1 MRAKKEALV
10 DSYKK
15 IFDDSSILLVVRYS
29 GVTVAEFN
37 SLRKTLRASGSKA
50 VVVKNTLAKLAAAA
64 NTAAKEIQNEF
75 SGPVLLFYSSDAIGL
90 SKSVVEF
97 AEKNS
102 KKMLI
107 QAGLMDGK
115 FLDAES
121 ITSLSKLPS
130 LAELRAKIVAT
141 IAAPARNLASIVY
154 NVPASVARVIKAKS
168 EQ

>member
-10 DSYKK
+10 DNYKK

-29 GVTVAEFN
+29 GVTVTEFS

-50 VVVKNTLAKLAAAA
+50 VVVKNTLAKIAAAS
-64 NTAAKEIQNEF
+64 TAAKEVQNEF
-75 SGPVLLFYSSDAIGL
+75 SGPVLLFYSSDPVGL
-90 SKSVVEF
+90 AKSVVEF

-102 KKMLI
+102 QKMLI

-115 FLDAES
+115 FLDANS
-121 ITSLSKLPS
+121 VKSLSKLPS
-130 LAELRAKIVAT
+130 LDELRAKIAAT

-154 NVPASVARVIKAKS
+154 NVPASVARVIKAKGS
-168 EQ
+168 K